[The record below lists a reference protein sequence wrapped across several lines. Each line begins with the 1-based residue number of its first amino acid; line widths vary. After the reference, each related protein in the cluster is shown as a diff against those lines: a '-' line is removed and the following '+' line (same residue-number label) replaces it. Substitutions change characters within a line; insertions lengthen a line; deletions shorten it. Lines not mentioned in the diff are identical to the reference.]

1 MLAGTAHSRDGQDQ
15 VAEQYDY
22 IVVGGGSSGCL
33 TAGRLVKDHG
43 ARVLL
48 LEAGPSDRNPLVDM
62 PAGFIKL
69 LGVDKFMWF
78 YETARQERL
87 GGRAPI
93 IPQGKILG
101 GGSSV
106 NAMIYVRGQ
115 ATDYDPWEESSGGA
129 GWAYRDVVAHMRRME
144 GNQRLH
150 NALHGVSGPL
160 KVSDPIHTC
169 EASRAF
175 VRAAQA
181 VGLPFS
187 ADFNGSRQTGVGYYQ
202 TTTYQGRRCSAAGAF
217 LGPVRGDPKLTLET
231 SVLVDKI
238 ILDGK
243 RAVGVAYS
251 KSGKTIEARAGQEV
265 ILCTGAIATPKLM
278 MLSGIGPED
287 ELVRHGIPLRHRLDG
302 IGRNFQ
308 DHHEVPVIAMTNG
321 AYGYHRQDVGLAKIR
336 NGLQYLMFKSGP
348 VASNGVEA
356 GGFYNPED
364 IEADPTIQLF
374 CIPAVF
380 LDKDITDIQPDHGIT
395 VNSCLLRP
403 KSRGRLT
410 LASADPRAAPVIEPN
425 YFDHPDDLR
434 ITLASVKIV
443 REMFEAEPLKGMVK
457 KIVFPADGQ
466 TGDDDLVKHCKRF
479 VKTVYHPVGTAKM
492 GTENDPMAVVDPELK
507 VIGMECLRVFDASMM
522 PTIISGN
529 TNTTVLAVA
538 DKGVALMMQEQLP
551 APIDLPNRA
560 MAA

>member
-1 MLAGTAHSRDGQDQ
+1 VSL
-15 VAEQYDY
+15 QYDY
-22 IVVGGGSSGCL
+22 IVVGGGSSGCV

-78 YETARQERL
+78 YETERQARL
-87 GGRAPI
+87 GNRAPI
-93 IPQGKILG
+93 IPQGRILG

-106 NAMIYVRGQ
+106 NAMIYIRGQ
-115 ATDYDPWEESSGGA
+115 AADYDPWEESSGGA
-129 GWAYRDVVAHMRRME
+129 GWAFRNVVAHMRRME

-181 VGLPFS
+181 VGIPFS
-187 ADFNGSRQTGVGYYQ
+187 ADFNGPRQTGVGYYQ
-202 TTTYQGRRCSAAGAF
+202 TTTYQGRRCSAAAAF
-217 LGPVRGDPKLTLET
+217 LGPVRDDPRLKIETGVVATRLILEG
-231 SVLVDKI
+231 S
-238 ILDGK
+238 
-243 RAVGVAYS
+243 RAVGVEYLQN
-251 KSGKTIEARAGQEV
+251 GRTMHARTGGEV
-265 ILCTGAIATPKLM
+265 ILCAGAIATPKLM

-287 ELVRHGIPLRHRLDG
+287 ELKRHSIPVRHRLDG
-302 IGRNFQ
+302 VGANFQ

-321 AYGYHRQDVGLAKIR
+321 AYGYHGQDVGLAKYR
-336 NGLQYLMFKSGP
+336 NGLQYLLFKSGP

-364 IEADPTIQLF
+364 LDADPTIQLF
-374 CIPAVF
+374 CVPAVF
-380 LDKDITDIQPDHGIT
+380 LDKDIKDIRPDHGIT

-403 KSRGRLT
+403 KSRGRIT
-410 LASADPRAAPVIEPN
+410 LASADPAARPVIDPN
-425 YFDHPDDLR
+425 YFDNPDDLR

-443 REMFEAEPLKGMVK
+443 RQMFEASPLKEMVK
-457 KIVFPADGQ
+457 KIVFPSDELK
-466 TGDDDLVKHCKRF
+466 TDDELIGHCRRF
-479 VKTVYHPVGTAKM
+479 VKTVYHPVGTTKM
-492 GTENDPMAVVDPELK
+492 GTEADPMAVVDPDLR
-507 VIGMECLRVFDASMM
+507 VIGMEGLRVFDASMM

-529 TNTTVLAVA
+529 TNTTVMAVA
-538 DKGVALMMQEQLP
+538 DKGVSHLMNEELP
-551 APIDLPNRA
+551 TAIDLPNRP

>member
-1 MLAGTAHSRDGQDQ
+1 MSP
-15 VAEQYDY
+15 QYDF
-22 IVVGGGSSGCL
+22 IVVGGGSSGCV

-48 LEAGPSDRNPLVDM
+48 LEAGPSDRNPLVNM

-69 LGVDKFMWF
+69 LGVEKFMWF
-78 YETARQERL
+78 YETERQERL
-87 GGRAPI
+87 GNRAPI
-93 IPQGKILG
+93 IPQGRIVG

-106 NAMIYVRGQ
+106 NAMIYIRGQ
-115 ATDYDPWEESSGGA
+115 ASDYDPWEESSGGA
-129 GWAYRDVVAHMRRME
+129 GWAFRNVVAHMRRME

-160 KVSDPIHTC
+160 KISDPIHTC

-181 VGLPFS
+181 VGIPYS
-187 ADFNGSRQTGVGYYQ
+187 GDFNGPRQTGVGYYQ
-202 TTTYQGRRCSAAGAF
+202 TTTFQGRRCSAATAF
-217 LGPVRGDPKLTLET
+217 LGPVRDDPKLKLET
-231 SVLVDKI
+231 RVVVTRIMLEGS
-238 ILDGK
+238 
-243 RAVGVAYS
+243 RAVGVEYLQN
-251 KSGKTIEARAGQEV
+251 GRTVQARAAQEV
-265 ILCTGAIATPKLM
+265 ILCAGAIATPKLM

-287 ELVRHGIPLRHRLDG
+287 ELRRHDITVKHRLDG
-302 IGRNFQ
+302 VGGNFQ

-321 AYGYHRQDVGLAKIR
+321 AYGYHGQDVGIAKYR
-336 NGLQYLMFKSGP
+336 NGLQYLLFKSGP

-356 GGFYNPED
+356 GGFFNPED
-364 IEADPTIQLF
+364 MDADPTIQLF
-374 CIPAVF
+374 CVPAVF
-380 LDKDITDIQPDHGIT
+380 LDKDIKDIQPDHGIT

-410 LASADPRAAPVIEPN
+410 LRSADPKAAPVIDPN

-434 ITLASVKIV
+434 ITLASVKVV
-443 REMFEAEPLKGMVK
+443 REMFEASPLKEMVK
-457 KIVFPADGQ
+457 KVVFPSDELK
-466 TGDDDLVKHCKRF
+466 TDDDLIGHCRRF
-479 VKTVYHPVGTAKM
+479 VKTVYHPVGTTRM
-492 GTENDPMAVVDPELK
+492 GLPSDPLAVVDPDLR
-507 VIGMECLRVFDASMM
+507 VIGMEGLRVFDASMM

-538 DKGVALMMQEQLP
+538 DKGVAHMMKEQLP
-551 APIDLPNRA
+551 APIDLPNHP